1 MPWLASG
8 DAQAL
13 LLTVKL
19 AATTTVIL
27 VAVCLPLAWLLGSIA
42 VVPSLIVGTSAIGI
56 FSCGGVLRR
65 LKRGRPETWLYRQL
79 QWHLA
84 LRYPLLGDHL
94 GARDLITRTGYWAT
108 RRTPRRST
116 P

>member
-27 VAVCLPLAWLLGSIA
+27 VAVCLPLAWLLVRRDSRGR
-42 VVPSLIVGTSAIGI
+42 SLIQSLVSLHCL
-56 FSCGGVLRR
+56 S
-65 LKRGRPETWLYRQL
+65 
-79 QWHLA
+79 
-84 LRYPLLGDHL
+84 
-94 GARDLITRTGYWAT
+94 
-108 RRTPRRST
+108 
-116 P
+116 

>member
-27 VAVCLPLAWLLGSIA
+27 VAVCLPLAWLL
-42 VVPSLIVGTSAIGI
+42 V
-56 FSCGGVLRR
+56 RR
-65 LKRGRPETWLYRQL
+65 DSRGR
-79 QWHLA
+79 A
-84 LRYPLLGDHL
+84 
-94 GARDLITRTGYWAT
+94 
-108 RRTPRRST
+108 
-116 P
+116 